1 MDTIRRSHPL
11 SLALVLALLASGA
24 AWAVAGEAGLYDQ
37 PVLTLD
43 PGMHTAQ
50 ITSADVSATDT
61 SAVSGSYDKTVRI
74 WETPTGQLLRT
85 IRLPQGP
92 GHVGKVYAVAIS
104 PDGALVAAGG
114 YTGGV
119 GQRPQIYLF
128 RCDTGVLV
136 RRLEGLPDAIMH
148 LVFSP
153 TGRYLAAT
161 LGGTSGLRV
170 YDRDAGLREMARDEP
185 YGDDSYGAAFATDG
199 RLATTS
205 YDGTLRLYDPKFQRV
220 AIAKTTAGTQP
231 YGIAFTPI
239 GDRLAVGYNDTTA
252 ISLLDGHTL
261 TPRPGPDT
269 RGIDN
274 GHLVSVAWSVDGATL
289 YAGGLYRGTGTRPV
303 VAWSEAG
310 AGTRRELAAGTNTIA
325 SLRPLPDGGLLVGT
339 ADPWLAVVDAA
350 GAPR

>member
-92 GHVGKVYAVAIS
+92 EHVGKVYAVVIS

-161 LGGTSGLRV
+161 LGGR
-170 YDRDAGLREMARDEP
+170 
-185 YGDDSYGAAFATDG
+185 AACAFM
-199 RLATTS
+199 
-205 YDGTLRLYDPKFQRV
+205 
-220 AIAKTTAGTQP
+220 TAM
-231 YGIAFTPI
+231 
-239 GDRLAVGYNDTTA
+239 L
-252 ISLLDGHTL
+252 
-261 TPRPGPDT
+261 
-269 RGIDN
+269 
-274 GHLVSVAWSVDGATL
+274 
-289 YAGGLYRGTGTRPV
+289 
-303 VAWSEAG
+303 AG
-310 AGTRRELAAGTNTIA
+310 ARWRVTSRMETTVTAQPSPQMVGWRRRAMTGPYA
-325 SLRPLPDGGLLVGT
+325 SMTLSSSAWR
-339 ADPWLAVVDAA
+339 
-350 GAPR
+350 